1 VLNSQEQLQFLTR
14 LGFTTNLARI
24 YLTLVKSTP
33 CTAYQIA
40 KTANLA
46 SEVVYRSMPK
56 LQKMGLVEKI
66 VKTPVEYKAVPID
79 VVIDSLL
86 EQKDRENAEL
96 KNKSAELIA
105 SISLQHKSDH
115 TDDFKIMLVPEREQ
129 HVWFTKDRLAAV
141 KNSLDVVITSHKFSS
156 LNFINRTT
164 FCPLLDRGVTLRFV
178 ISCIGAQ
185 YPLRTLNDLPE
196 SSLLKIRFISG
207 EIPACIGIS
216 DGKEALI
223 NAPVKTEFMQSP
235 VYWSNIPCIVGL
247 CKTYFETYW
256 KRATKQ
262 NPAKSP
268 IKTFVA
274 SGNPNLPIT

>member
-96 KNKSAELIA
+96 KNKSAELLA
-105 SISLQHKSDH
+105 SISLQHKSDPA
-115 TDDFKIMLVPEREQ
+115 DDFKIMLVPE
-129 HVWFTKDRLAAV
+129 L

-178 ISCIGAQ
+178 ISYIGAQ
-185 YPLRTLNDLPE
+185 YPLRTLNNLPE
-196 SSLLKIRFISG
+196 SPLLKIRFISG
-207 EIPACIGIS
+207 EIHACIGIS
-216 DGKEALI
+216 DGKEVLI

-256 KRATKQ
+256 KRAGKQ
-262 NPAKSP
+262 KPVKSP

-274 SGNPNLPIT
+274 SGNPDLPIT